1 LFVIIVTRC
10 VIGFCYI
17 VLPIF
22 TDAYYFVFQLL
33 KKIVTA
39 MAAIFAD
46 AVVFGYKA
54 LSKESSPSYDEQSV
68 PLAVKAWDYW
78 RPQVQNSTMTQKVWI
93 LLAGYIAVACT
104 DYYSGAKLW
113 P

>member
-1 LFVIIVTRC
+1 LSVIIVTGC
-10 VIGFCYI
+10 VIGFYYV

-33 KKIVTA
+33 RKIVTA

-68 PLAVKAWDYW
+68 PLAAKAWDYW
-78 RPQVQNSTMTQKVWI
+78 RPQVQNPTMTQKVWI

-104 DYYSGAKLW
+104 DHYSGAKLW

>member
-1 LFVIIVTRC
+1 MSVIIVTRC
-10 VIGFCYI
+10 VIGFYYI

-33 KKIVTA
+33 RKIVTA

-54 LSKESSPSYDEQSV
+54 LSKESSPSSYNERSV
-68 PLAVKAWDYW
+68 PLATEAWDYW
-78 RPQVQNSTMTQKVWI
+78 RPQVQNPSVTQKV
-93 LLAGYIAVACT
+93 
-104 DYYSGAKLW
+104 
-113 P
+113 